1 MLDIFWTLVLSDTF
15 WMLSLGI
22 LGGFIAG
29 IQNALRAKFVRHLGV
44 PVDVATVSSMAG
56 AAISGIAGGILITG
70 IPELKMNFWI
80 PFFISSFLN
89 IFIQFWNL
97 KAMSLEDA
105 SIVNPLLTAQPVIAI
120 FASWIIL
127 QQWPT
132 FWGKIGI
139 SVIALGAY
147 MLYLKGKPVELPTQI
162 AKIVPQSF
170 HKPLA
175 TYAAPWIR
183 LWSSKGARL
192 ALLCA
197 WIGAISINFDQIA
210 TLASNPFFL
219 SGGAFAVVALAV
231 LSISYTS
238 GQWSKQSKKHFEK
251 VFLIGILMG
260 IGVVVQN
267 SVFYFAI
274 APYVGALR
282 RTQVLWVVIFSGMF
296 LGEKHTFTRFVG
308 SLILIAGTILIAF

>member
-1 MLDIFWTLVLSDTF
+1 MSDTF
-15 WMLSLGI
+15 WMLNLGI
-22 LGGFIAG
+22 LGGLIAG
-29 IQNALRAKFVRHLGV
+29 IQNTLRAKFVRHLGV
-44 PVDVATVSSMAG
+44 PADVATVSSMAG
-56 AAISGIAGGILITG
+56 AALSGLVGGLLITG
-70 IPELKMNFWI
+70 VPELKANFWI
-80 PFFISSFLN
+80 PFLITATLN
-89 IFIQFWNL
+89 MGIQFWNV

-139 SVIALGAY
+139 SIIAFGAY
-147 MLYLKGKPVELPTQI
+147 VLYLKGKPVELPLKI
-162 AKIVPQSF
+162 ANFVPQSF

-175 TYAAPWIR
+175 IYTAPWIR

-197 WIGAISINFDQIA
+197 WIGAISINFDQMA

-231 LSISYTS
+231 LSISYAS
-238 GQWSKQSKKHFEK
+238 GQWQNQPKKHFGK

-282 RTQVLWVVIFSGMF
+282 RTQVLWVVIFAGMF
-296 LGEKHTFTRFVG
+296 LGEKHTFTRLIG
-308 SLILIAGTILIAF
+308 SLILIVGTILIAF